1 MVYKT
6 GKSFHNHATWD
17 ADCSQ
22 ASRFLIKM
30 AEEIEAVQSPNV
42 PDFEGRKTCDRLPGF
57 EPMCRKLLIRVEP

>member
-1 MVYKT
+1 MVHKT
-6 GKSFHNHATWD
+6 GKSPPSHATWG

-42 PDFEGRKTCDRLPGF
+42 PDFEGRKSDDGFPLF
-57 EPMCRKLLIRVEP
+57 EPMRRKLPILVEP